1 MSAKPTVYCGLHV
14 MKTHQKRNILTPI
27 AAQSVT
33 AIAPKNHRSHAH
45 FGRSIGFVA
54 GGIGDQIYHL
64 TQLRALASA
73 SQDGRI
79 DIACIH
85 PGPIRKLLAGTK
97 WVGDIIDARPFRH
110 YRPGSGGTAIADL
123 RSARYDTA
131 FFMHR
136 STSFKLAATAAGITS
151 RIGLRG
157 SWLDGLLLKLSLN
170 LNAGGDRRSL
180 WGHRPFIAAIDEY
193 VLTMGLS
200 LDGDT
205 PTISPTSSAMKEAA
219 KLKLTD
225 GPLIILNL
233 FAVDEARRWPIDDAL
248 KLIAAVADDS
258 NASFLLNAGPDAAD
272 YHSLIMQKWRL
283 LADTNPDLKVEQLKD
298 SLAQSPSMEKD
309 VALYHLADYYVGVDS
324 FTANLAMNCN
334 LPAVILFAKT
344 GDILRYRSR
353 VEAIVAPI
361 EGKIGSIETEAI
373 TSALMR
379 LSRT

>member
-1 MSAKPTVYCGLHV
+1 
-14 MKTHQKRNILTPI
+14 
-27 AAQSVT
+27 
-33 AIAPKNHRSHAH
+33 
-45 FGRSIGFVA
+45 
-54 GGIGDQIYHL
+54 
-64 TQLRALASA
+64 
-73 SQDGRI
+73 
-79 DIACIH
+79 
-85 PGPIRKLLAGTK
+85 
-97 WVGDIIDARPFRH
+97 
-110 YRPGSGGTAIADL
+110 
-123 RSARYDTA
+123 
-131 FFMHR
+131 
-136 STSFKLAATAAGITS
+136 
-151 RIGLRG
+151 LRG

-170 LNAGGDRRSL
+170 LNAGGDRRPL

-205 PTISPTSSAMKEAA
+205 PTISPTSSAMNEAA

-248 KLIAAVADDS
+248 KLIAAVADGS

-309 VALYHLADYYVGVDS
+309 VALYHLAAYYVGVDS

-353 VEAIVAPI
+353 VEAIAAPI